1 MSKKKSIFVCVFVLS
16 HESFGIICL
25 FSITLPNLSD
35 SLQTGSFGVH
45 GTPSNYFLYYCHIS
59 FCNLGFF
66 MFHLQLKYLMIPVCP
81 QPHAKNTKSQHFS
94 IDLKILQMCLHTAFS
109 VIVLTLSRQEL
120 TIYLSISF
128 AFSVLRLCLY
138 LAFSIVNIKYLL
150 NVLSAYLHLSQSTN
164 SSFKCNTKDIIIQAY
179 RKNIFWFPSITV
191 MFSQGLKML
200 AKRRNFVPY
209 EP

>member
-81 QPHAKNTKSQHFS
+81 QPHAKNTKSQHFKHRS
-94 IDLKILQMCLHTAFS
+94 QNSPNVSSHCIFCHSAHSFS
-109 VIVLTLSRQEL
+109 VGTHHIPQHFFCFFCASPLPLPG
-120 TIYLSISF
+120 I
-128 AFSVLRLCLY
+128 
-138 LAFSIVNIKYLL
+138 
-150 NVLSAYLHLSQSTN
+150 
-164 SSFKCNTKDIIIQAY
+164 
-179 RKNIFWFPSITV
+179 
-191 MFSQGLKML
+191 
-200 AKRRNFVPY
+200 
-209 EP
+209 